1 MGIFGEGVPFG
12 DPYWYQAMNSPY
24 YNESH
29 RKTRAMMRAFV
40 DKELTPFCHEWDE
53 SGDYVPRSVFQ
64 KCGQVGILTAVC
76 GAPWPSKW
84 VPRGISPPGDIR
96 PDDFD
101 EFHAIIVKDEL
112 ARAASGGVL
121 WGLMGGHTVNRLWP
135 PQS

>member
-1 MGIFGEGVPFG
+1 M
-12 DPYWYQAMNSPY
+12 Q
-24 YNESH
+24 
-29 RKTRAMMRAFV
+29 MRAFV

-84 VPRGISPPGDIR
+84 VPQGITPPGDIR
-96 PDDFD
+96 PEEFD

-121 WGLMGGHTVNRLWP
+121 WGLMGGHTVCVRVASYFESRLFHKVDCPSSRHSLW
-135 PQS
+135 Q